1 VRSPATWLS
10 AAVREPYLRL
20 AVLSSAAAAAAYGL
34 GSLSPHVSAVV
45 AAITALVSVRPT
57 FHASVQ
63 EGLRQVLGVVVGAVT
78 GFVALQVV
86 GFSAL
91 AFFLALVAAFAAARL
106 LRLGEEGAVAVG
118 VTVILVIGPAFNSAA
133 VETRLLG
140 VLVGSV
146 VALAFSYVMRPGT
159 PHGRALDDAVEQGRR
174 VSHVLT
180 TIGRSIADSGGRVAG
195 PAAAAWLTEAE
206 DILARSAEVRVDAED
221 AVAGARFSPMIR
233 RGEAEAVLAQA
244 RTTEA
249 TAITLVSM
257 CRDLWVASDHE
268 AALPGPVATS
278 ISDVLL
284 ATASAVTEQGD
295 AARRDPAGSYDDS
308 TGPVR
313 VATRSRAQAA
323 SQVRRLDDTQP
334 IMLGGSLLRD
344 SEKITE
350 LLSGR

>member
-1 VRSPATWLS
+1 VRPL
-10 AAVREPYLRL
+10 AASLTDLAREPYVRL
-20 AVLSSAAAAAAYGL
+20 AVLSSGAAAVAYGL
-34 GSLSPHVSAVV
+34 GSALPHVSAVV

-63 EGLRQVLGVVVGAVT
+63 EGLRQVLGVVIGAVT
-78 GFVALQVV
+78 GFAALQLV

-91 AFFLALVAAFAAARL
+91 AFFLALVAAFVAARL

-118 VTVILVIGPAFNSAA
+118 VTVILVIGPSFNSAA

-146 VALAFSYVMRPGT
+146 VALAVSYVMRPGT
-159 PHGRALDDAVEQGRR
+159 PHGRALDAAVEQGGRI
-174 VSHVLT
+174 SYLLT
-180 TIGRSIADSGGRVAG
+180 AIGRAIADGDGRVPG
-195 PAAAAWLTEAE
+195 PSAAAWLAEAE
-206 DILARSAEVRVDAED
+206 DILTCSAQVRLDAED

-233 RGEAEAVLAQA
+233 RAEAEAVLSQA

-257 CRDLWVASDHE
+257 CRDLWVASDHV
-268 AALPGPVATS
+268 AALPGEVATS

-284 ATASAVTEQGD
+284 ATASAVTQQGD
-295 AARRDPAGSYDDS
+295 AARQAPSEPFDDS

-313 VATRSRAQAA
+313 IATRSRAQAA

-334 IMLGGSLLRD
+334 IMLGSSLLRD

>member
-1 VRSPATWLS
+1 MKSLSSWLTTTY
-10 AAVREPYLRL
+10 REPYVRL
-20 AVLSSAAAAAAYGL
+20 AVLSSAAAAAAFGI
-34 GSLSPHVSAVV
+34 GSLTPHVSAVV
-45 AAITALVSVRPT
+45 AAITALISVRPT

-63 EGLRQVLGVVVGAVT
+63 EGLRQVLGVVIGALT
-78 GFVALQVV
+78 GFVALHVV

-91 AFFLALVAAFAAARL
+91 AFFVALVASFVAARL

-118 VTVILVIGPAFNSAA
+118 VTVILVIGPAFNTAA

-140 VLVGSV
+140 VLLGSV
-146 VALAFSYVMRPGT
+146 VALGFSYVMRPGT

-174 VSHVLT
+174 VSHLLT
-180 TIGRSIADSGGRVAG
+180 AIGRAIADHSGRLPG
-195 PAAAAWLTEAE
+195 PLAAVWLAEAE
-206 DILARSAEVRVDAED
+206 DILARTVDVRLDAED
-221 AVAGARFSPMIR
+221 ALSGARFSPLIR
-233 RGEAEAVLAQA
+233 RSEAEAVLAQA

-268 AALPGPVATS
+268 AALPAGVATS

-284 ATASAVTEQGD
+284 ATATAVTWQGD
-295 AARRDPAGSYDDS
+295 AALHAPAGRLDDS

-313 VATRSRAQAA
+313 VADRSRAEAA

-334 IMLGGSLLRD
+334 ILLGGSLLRD
-344 SEKITE
+344 SEKITQ

>member
-1 VRSPATWLS
+1 MRALATWLVDTS
-10 AAVREPYLRL
+10 REPYVRL
-20 AVLSSAAAAAAYGL
+20 AVLSSAAAGAAYGL

-63 EGLRQVLGVVVGAVT
+63 EALRQVLGVVIGAAT
-78 GFVALQVV
+78 GFIALQLV
-86 GFSAL
+86 GFSVIAV
-91 AFFLALVAAFAAARL
+91 FLALVAAFVSARM

-118 VTVILVIGPAFNSAA
+118 VTVILVIGPAFNTAA

-140 VLVGSV
+140 VLLGSV
-146 VALAFSYVMRPGT
+146 VALATSYVMRPGT

-174 VSHVLT
+174 VSELLT
-180 TIGRSIADSGGRVAG
+180 TIGRAIAEHDGRVPG
-195 PAAAAWLTEAE
+195 PSAAAWLAE
-206 DILARSAEVRVDAED
+206 SESILARAVEVREDAED

-257 CRDLWVASDHE
+257 CRDLWLASDHE
-268 AALPGPVATS
+268 APLPVAVAGP

-284 ATASAVTEQGD
+284 ATASAVTRAGD
-295 AARRDPAGSYDDS
+295 AALLAPAEPLDDS
-308 TGPVR
+308 TGPVSI
-313 VATRSRAQAA
+313 ASRSRAQAA

-344 SEKITE
+344 AEKITD